1 MRAERNY
8 RMQPGLGGWKSHT
21 QAIPGRLRGREQMT
35 TVQLKATIERR
46 TQPLQMANTE
56 LLRAVERAEEASR
69 QKSAFLADMSHE
81 LRTPLSSIIGFAEL
95 LQSVDFGPL
104 TEQQTQ
110 FVKNIL
116 ISGQYLLTLIN
127 DLLDLSKIEAG
138 KLALQ
143 RDSFPL
149 QDALEATIYS
159 VRPQADPKYQKIE
172 VSVEDG
178 VSLIN
183 ADPTRFKQIL
193 YNLLSNAIKFT
204 PEGGTINVTSRIVP
218 WAVLETEHAR
228 SGHKIVEI
236 AVADTGIGIK
246 AEDLSRLFQRFT
258 QLDASIVKQYHGAG
272 LGLALTK
279 SLVDL
284 HGGSIQAHSDGQGRG
299 STFTVRLPQ
308 D

>member
-8 RMQPGLGGWKSHT
+8 RMQPGLGSWGSRI
-21 QAIPGRLRGREQMT
+21 QAMPGGLRGREQMT
-35 TVQLKATIERR
+35 TVQLDATIERR
-46 TQPLQMANTE
+46 TQSLRLANTE
-56 LLRAVERAEEASR
+56 LLQAVERAEEASR

-81 LRTPLSSIIGFAEL
+81 LRTPVSSIIGFAEL
-95 LQSVDFGPL
+95 LKSVDFGPL

-116 ISGQYLLTLIN
+116 ICGQHLLTLIN

-138 KLALQ
+138 KLVIQ

-149 QDALEATIYS
+149 QEALEATIYS
-159 VRPQADPKYQKIE
+159 LRPQAEQKHQNIE
-172 VSVEDG
+172 ASVEAG

-204 PEGGTINVTSRIVP
+204 HEGGTIRVTSRIVP
-218 WAVLETEHAR
+218 SAVLETEHAG
-228 SGHKIVEI
+228 SGSKIVEI

-246 AEDLSRLFQRFT
+246 AEDLSRLFQRFR
-258 QLDASIVKQYHGAG
+258 QLDAPIVKQYHGAG

-284 HGGSIQAHSDGQGRG
+284 HGGSIRAHSDGKGCG